1 VRGHAYRL
9 KIIVGTKLS
18 MIDRKGINMQK
29 SIEHPSVFRH
39 LWKSMLGL
47 GLVTLALGVVV
58 LVWPG
63 KTVLVAGVLFG
74 IYLLASGIAQAIAA
88 FTVHVPGSSRVL
100 LFVSGVLSV
109 ALGVFAFH
117 DFNDGTA
124 VWVLA
129 TWIGVG
135 FIFQGV
141 AQTVFAINHK
151 ELPEHGWHI
160 FAGLLSVVA
169 GMMVI
174 AWPISSIV
182 VLAVIAGAWL
192 VVIGT
197 AQIVWAVKARKA
209 TTKVEHVID
218 TLKPSAVG

>member
-1 VRGHAYRL
+1 
-9 KIIVGTKLS
+9 
-18 MIDRKGINMQK
+18 MQK
-29 SIEHPSVFRH
+29 SFENPSAFRH
-39 LWKSMLGL
+39 LWKSVLGL
-47 GLVTLALGVVV
+47 GLVTLTLGVVV

-63 KTVLVAGVLFG
+63 KSVVVAGALFG
-74 IYLLASGIAQAIAA
+74 VYLLASGIAQAIAA

-100 LFVSGVLSV
+100 LFLSGALSV

-117 DFNDGTA
+117 DFNNGAA

-141 AQTVFAINHK
+141 AQTAFAINHK

-160 FAGLLSVVA
+160 FAGLLSVLA
-169 GMMVI
+169 GMVVV

-182 VLAVIAGAWL
+182 VLAIVAGAWL

-197 AQIVWAVKARKA
+197 AQIVWAFKARKA
-209 TTKVEHVID
+209 GAKVEHVVD
-218 TLKPSAVG
+218 SLKPSVVG

>member
-1 VRGHAYRL
+1 
-9 KIIVGTKLS
+9 
-18 MIDRKGINMQK
+18 MQK
-29 SIEHPSVFRH
+29 SIENPFVFRH

-63 KTVLVAGVLFG
+63 KSVVVAGALFG
-74 IYLLASGIAQAIAA
+74 VYLVASGIAQAIAA
-88 FTVHVPGSSRVL
+88 FTAHVSGGSRVL
-100 LFVSGVLSV
+100 LFLSGALSV

-117 DFNDGTA
+117 DFNRGAA
-124 VWVLA
+124 VWLLA

-135 FIFQGV
+135 FILQGV
-141 AQTVFAINHK
+141 AETAFAINHK
-151 ELPEHGWHI
+151 ELPERGWHI
-160 FAGLLSVVA
+160 FMGVLSLLAGIVL
-169 GMMVI
+169 I

-182 VLAVIAGAWL
+182 VLAIVAGVWL

-209 TTKVEHVID
+209 GAKVEHVVD
-218 TLKPSAVG
+218 TLTPSVVG

>member
-1 VRGHAYRL
+1 
-9 KIIVGTKLS
+9 
-18 MIDRKGINMQK
+18 MQK
-29 SIEHPSVFRH
+29 SLENPSVFRH

-47 GLVTLALGVVV
+47 GLATLTLGVVV

-63 KTVLVAGVLFG
+63 KSVVVAGALFG
-74 IYLLASGIAQAIAA
+74 AYLLASGIAQAIAA

-100 LFVSGVLSV
+100 LFLSGALSV

-117 DFNDGTA
+117 DFNRGAA

-135 FIFQGV
+135 FLFQGV

-160 FAGLLSVVA
+160 FMGLLSVLA
-169 GMMVI
+169 GMVVV
-174 AWPISSIV
+174 ALPITSIV
-182 VLAVIAGAWL
+182 VLAIVAGAWL

-197 AQIVWAVKARKA
+197 TQIVWAFNARKA
-209 TTKVEHVID
+209 GAKVEHVVD
-218 TLKPSAVG
+218 SLKPSTVG

>member
-1 VRGHAYRL
+1 
-9 KIIVGTKLS
+9 
-18 MIDRKGINMQK
+18 MQK
-29 SIEHPSVFRH
+29 SIENPSVFRH

-63 KTVLVAGVLFG
+63 KSVLVAAALFG
-74 IYLLASGIAQAIAA
+74 VYLLASGIAQAIAA

-100 LFVSGVLSV
+100 LFLSGALSV

-117 DFNDGTA
+117 DFNNGAA

-141 AQTVFAINHK
+141 VATVLAINHK
-151 ELPEHGWHI
+151 ELPERGWHI
-160 FAGLLSVVA
+160 FAGVLSLLAGMVVVA
-169 GMMVI
+169 L
-174 AWPISSIV
+174 PISSIV
-182 VLAVIAGAWL
+182 VLAIVAGAWL

-197 AQIVWAVKARKA
+197 TQIVWALKARKA
-209 TTKVEHVID
+209 GAKVEHVVD

>member
-1 VRGHAYRL
+1 
-9 KIIVGTKLS
+9 
-18 MIDRKGINMQK
+18 
-29 SIEHPSVFRH
+29 
-39 LWKSMLGL
+39 MLGL

-63 KTVLVAGVLFG
+63 KSVVVAGALFG
-74 IYLLASGIAQAIAA
+74 VYLLASGIAQAIAA
-88 FTVHVPGSSRVL
+88 FTVHVSGGSRVL
-100 LFVSGVLSV
+100 LFLSGALSV

-117 DFNDGTA
+117 DFNRGAA
-124 VWVLA
+124 VWLLA

-141 AQTVFAINHK
+141 AETAFAINHK
-151 ELPEHGWHI
+151 ELPERGWHI
-160 FAGLLSVVA
+160 FMGVLSLLAGIVL
-169 GMMVI
+169 I

-182 VLAVIAGAWL
+182 VLAIVAGVWL

-209 TTKVEHVID
+209 GAKVEHVVD
-218 TLKPSAVG
+218 TLTPSAVG

>member
-1 VRGHAYRL
+1 
-9 KIIVGTKLS
+9 
-18 MIDRKGINMQK
+18 MQK
-29 SIEHPSVFRH
+29 SFENPSALRH

-47 GLVTLALGVVV
+47 GLLTLALGVVV

-63 KTVLVAGVLFG
+63 KSVVVAGALFG
-74 IYLLASGIAQAIAA
+74 VYLLASGIAQAIAA

-100 LFVSGVLSV
+100 LFLSGALSV
-109 ALGVFAFH
+109 GLGVFAFH
-117 DFNDGTA
+117 DFNNGAA
-124 VWVLA
+124 VWILA

-141 AQTVFAINHK
+141 AQTAFAINHK

-160 FAGLLSVVA
+160 FAGLLSVLA
-169 GMMVI
+169 GMVVV

-182 VLAVIAGAWL
+182 VLAIVAGAWL

-209 TTKVEHVID
+209 GAKVEHVVD
-218 TLKPSAVG
+218 SLKPSAVR

>member
-1 VRGHAYRL
+1 M
-9 KIIVGTKLS
+9 S
-18 MIDRKGINMQK
+18 K
-29 SIEHPSVFRH
+29 SITNPSVFRH
-39 LWKSMLGL
+39 FWKSMLGL
-47 GLVTLALGVVV
+47 GLVTVALGVVV

-63 KTVLVAGVLFG
+63 KSVVVAGALFG

-100 LFVSGVLSV
+100 LFLSGALSV

-117 DFNDGTA
+117 DFNNGAA

-141 AQTVFAINHK
+141 AQTAFAINHK

-160 FAGLLSVVA
+160 FAGLLSVLA
-169 GMMVI
+169 GMVVV
-174 AWPISSIV
+174 AWLISSIV
-182 VLAVIAGAWL
+182 VLAIVAGVWL

-197 AQIVWAVKARKA
+197 TQIMWAVKARNA
-209 TTKVEHVID
+209 GAKVEHVVD
-218 TLKPSAVG
+218 SLR

>member
-1 VRGHAYRL
+1 
-9 KIIVGTKLS
+9 
-18 MIDRKGINMQK
+18 MQK
-29 SIEHPSVFRH
+29 SIENPFVFRH

-47 GLVTLALGVVV
+47 GLVTLTLGVVV
-58 LVWPG
+58 LIWPG
-63 KTVLVAGVLFG
+63 KSVVVAAALFG
-74 IYLLASGIAQAIAA
+74 VYLLASGIAQAIAA
-88 FTVHVPGSSRVL
+88 FTVHVPASGRVL
-100 LFVSGVLSV
+100 LFLSGVLSV

-117 DFNDGTA
+117 DFKHGAA

-135 FIFQGV
+135 FLFQGV

-160 FAGLLSVVA
+160 FAGLLSVLA
-169 GMMVI
+169 GMVVV

-182 VLAVIAGAWL
+182 VLGVVAGVWL

-197 AQIVWAVKARKA
+197 AQVVWAVKARKA
-209 TTKVEHVID
+209 GVKVEHVVD
-218 TLKPSAVG
+218 SLKPSVVG